1 MKRLLRL
8 LSMFICMLL
17 LAAPVGWAG
26 AQAAEEP
33 AVIATVRDQGL
44 EILGSFDA
52 PGGLRGYA
60 GLAGDQP
67 VAVYV
72 TPDGQHAVIGA
83 MIDVQGNDVGAEAM
97 SRLVAGPMTDRIWA
111 QLEDS
116 HWVPDGKPDAPRV
129 VYTFSDPN
137 CPYCNRFWHAARPW
151 VDAGKVQLR
160 HVLVGVIR
168 PDSAPK
174 AAAIFTAA
182 NPEKALR
189 RNEEGYKQG
198 GIEPVESV
206 PEKTQVWL
214 DENELLMA
222 DLGFRGTPGILFK
235 NAEGELQKRNGMP
248 RDGDLETV
256 LGPR

>member
-1 MKRLLRL
+1 LKRLLRL
-8 LSMFICMLL
+8 LSMFICVLL

-33 AVIATVRDQGL
+33 AVISTVRDQGL

-116 HWVPDGKPDAPRV
+116 HWVPDGKQDAPRV

-174 AAAIFTAA
+174 ATAIFTAA
-182 NPEKALR
+182 NPEEALR
-189 RNEEGYKQG
+189 RNEEDYKQG

-206 PEKTQVWL
+206 PEKIQVWL